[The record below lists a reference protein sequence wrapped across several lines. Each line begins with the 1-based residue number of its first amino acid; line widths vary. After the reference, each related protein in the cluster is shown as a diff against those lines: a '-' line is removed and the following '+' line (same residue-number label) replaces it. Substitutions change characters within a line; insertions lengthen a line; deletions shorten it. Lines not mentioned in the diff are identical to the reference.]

1 MIPLPTWMRG
11 ALFATAGMNI
21 LASAAFIP
29 AAESLRV
36 VAGLPEAG
44 QPLYLVMVGVF
55 VLTFGLAYLW
65 AAMAGQAERLFIA
78 VAATGKLS
86 FFGLLVWFW
95 AVGDLPVRAPVLG
108 TGDLVFAVLFLVWLF
123 RCAAV
128 LPGTAP
134 KRTKGAPH
142 DPDPARSALPLRR

>member
-1 MIPLPTWMRG
+1 
-11 ALFATAGMNI
+11 
-21 LASAAFIP
+21 
-29 AAESLRV
+29 
-36 VAGLPEAG
+36 
-44 QPLYLVMVGVF
+44 MVGVF

-65 AAMAGQAERLFIA
+65 AAVAGQAERLFIA

-108 TGDLVFAVLFLVWLF
+108 TGDLIFGVLFLIWLF

-128 LPGTAP
+128 LPATAP
-134 KRTKGAPH
+134 KRREGAPH